1 MVDREFEIYNEI
13 YTTMHEQ
20 FPELDMS
27 SLYERVPSA
36 FPHAS
41 IVEMDNAV
49 YAPTHDCKERHAE
62 VTYEVNVYSN
72 KTQGKKAEAKKIMAA
87 IDECF
92 AKLNFTRMMC
102 EPVPN
107 INDSTIYRMVAR
119 YNAVYSEEYIYR
131 R

>member
-13 YTTMHEQ
+13 YTIMHEQ

-41 IVEMDNAV
+41 IVEIDNSV
-49 YAPTHDCKERHAE
+49 YAPTHDCKERHAA

-87 IDECF
+87 LDECF
-92 AKLNFTRMMC
+92 GKLNFTRMMC
-102 EPVPN
+102 EPIPN
-107 INDSTIYRMVAR
+107 LDDSTIYRMVAR
-119 YNAVYSEEYIYR
+119 YNAVYSEDYIYR